1 MSGLVRTARGTD
13 PRDVARA
20 CVEVAERALLRPDAR
35 FWAMRAVGAHVP
47 GGAPEALYQYRARF
61 LEDMPEGAWYA
72 AALGDFARSVA
83 PLREPS
89 RFGEIVSAPWRTIA
103 YRAGDCDDVAAA
115 VAMCA
120 AVVGLPAA
128 VAVYYTSPGFA
139 HCVALVGNDWH
150 GERGPVLQ
158 VDQANGLAPFA
169 PPSQPYIV
177 PVSTKG
183 KPRLV

>member
-20 CVEVAERALLRPDAR
+20 CAEAAELALQRTDAR

-47 GGAPEALYQYRARF
+47 GATEALYRSRVHF
-61 LEDMPEGAWYA
+61 LEDLPEGAWFV

-128 VAVYYTSPGFA
+128 VAVYYTAPGFA

-158 VDQANGLAPFA
+158 VDQNGLAPFA
-169 PPSQPYIV
+169 PTSQPYIV
-177 PVSTKG
+177 TVSTKG
-183 KPRLV
+183 KPRLA